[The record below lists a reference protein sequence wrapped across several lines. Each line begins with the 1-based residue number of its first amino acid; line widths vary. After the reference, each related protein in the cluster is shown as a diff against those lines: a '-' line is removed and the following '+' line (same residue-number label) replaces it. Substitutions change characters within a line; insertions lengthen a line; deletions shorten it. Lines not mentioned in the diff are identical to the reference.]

1 MLFIVN
7 ENPIKQMKKT
17 KPKQSDNTY
26 TAQHSTA
33 ERAISVHVI
42 ELAVFCMR
50 LNRFSVLYEEQPR
63 DTDVMYT
70 RDDEWQQQ
78 NPKRKKRKS
87 IR

>member
-7 ENPIKQMKKT
+7 ENPIKQMEKRNQSKVTTYPT
-17 KPKQSDNTY
+17 K
-26 TAQHSTA
+26 HSTA

-50 LNRFSVLYEEQPR
+50 SYHFSALYEERPK

-78 NPKRKKRKS
+78 NPRRKKGKS